1 MEIPGRDLTKKM
13 IDSLLK
19 KKDDFLFNS
28 LDLENFN
35 NSHSKMR
42 FWFNHLIENYNSING
57 DIYEFGV
64 YRGRSLISI
73 AILLKKLGS
82 SKKVYGFD
90 SFSGFPDYSENDNLD
105 MFSYLRKN
113 SMISDKHFED
123 FQLLLKIK
131 DFNSLN
137 QAISVKNISTSKDFS
152 ENSIETLKEKIK
164 FLELDNIILVPGD
177 FNKTIPEFF
186 SEKKNNKIFSANIDS
201 DLYDGYK
208 LILPFAWKYL
218 EKGGFIHLDEYY
230 SLKFPGPRIAVDEF
244 CKSQS
249 ISPIKNISHD
259 TEFERW
265 SLIK

>member
-1 MEIPGRDLTKKM
+1 MEIPGKALTKEM
-13 IDSLLK
+13 IKFLLK

-35 NSHSKMR
+35 NPHSKMR
-42 FWFNHLIENYNSING
+42 FWFNHLIENHNSING

-64 YRGRSLISI
+64 YRGRSLLSI

-113 SMISDKHFED
+113 NIISDKHFEN
-123 FQLLLKIK
+123 FELFLKIK
-131 DFNSLN
+131 DFNSSN
-137 QAISVKNISTSKDFS
+137 QAINVKNISTSKDFS
-152 ENSIETLKEKIK
+152 ENSIETLNAKIK

-186 SEKKNNKIFSANIDS
+186 SDNNKIFSANIDC

-230 SLKFPGPRIAVDEF
+230 SLKFPGPKIAVDEF

-249 ISPIKNISHD
+249 ISPFKNISHD
-259 TEFERW
+259 FEFERW